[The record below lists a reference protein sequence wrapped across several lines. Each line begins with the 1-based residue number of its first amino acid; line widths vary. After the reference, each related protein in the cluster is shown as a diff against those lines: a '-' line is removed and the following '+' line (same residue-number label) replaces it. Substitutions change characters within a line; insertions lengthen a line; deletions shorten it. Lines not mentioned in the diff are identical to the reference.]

1 MRPPAPPIVASGID
15 RSFETWPGGL
25 IYLGTQR
32 TNVSL
37 SAGDN
42 TVTLHERGQESV
54 RANRDGTFT
63 FSSTGRFFGQGS
75 IGRAV
80 VDLDTHWSP
89 VGIGAGLHEP

>member
-1 MRPPAPPIVASGID
+1 MTDACGFPVQATIDATGID

-32 TNVSL
+32 TNVIL

-42 TVTLHERGQESV
+42 TVAFHERGQESV

-63 FSSTGRFFGQGS
+63 VSYTGRS
-75 IGRAV
+75 SARAPS
-80 VDLDTHWSP
+80 DASLST
-89 VGIGAGLHEP
+89 

>member
-1 MRPPAPPIVASGID
+1 M
-15 RSFETWPGGL
+15 
-25 IYLGTQR
+25 GTQR

-42 TVTLHERGQESV
+42 TVTFHERGQESV

-75 IGRAV
+75 IGRVV
-80 VDLDTHWSP
+80 VDLDTGEAVFHTGTNVAFDALCAALFGMVPGSSTRSSP
-89 VGIGAGLHEP
+89 SPAAL